1 MVIFRVFSAIT
12 LVLLSSCA
20 DFAGKP
26 DQPEATNVSVKVV
39 ETKEK
44 TPQKVE
50 KSSIDPDVLFML
62 MTAELAGQRGQ
73 YDIAIE
79 GYTEAAKRTRDP
91 KLAERA
97 AMIAMYIK
105 DSYKTNETVVL
116 WLSLDS
122 KNLTARKI
130 AALSALKMGD
140 KQGAAEHFNVML
152 AVDVAGFEAAL
163 QELAGALQKDGKV
176 GLIYDALD
184 VLANQHPN
192 EAEVYFMQ
200 SLLAMQMNDK
210 SLAERKVQ
218 QALNLRSGWDRALLF
233 QAQIAVFSG
242 DLAKAKLLL
251 KDALGKYP
259 NNAKISKVL
268 AQVLIKA
275 QDYEAALD
283 VYQGLIANDPKD
295 WESQFSEALI
305 YYQLDKDEQADL
317 LLESLMDQPEW
328 KFQAIFYR
336 GKLAEKQGDVKQALV
351 WFDKV
356 TEGPLVFDA
365 GVTSVT
371 VLAKDKQFVAADA
384 RLIQLQAKFPKQ
396 KPQLILV
403 QAELYNQQKQYERAF
418 NVLTDA
424 LLGAPDQKELLYTRA
439 LIAER
444 LDKSAIVEADL
455 KKILAAD
462 PDNVESLNAL
472 GYTLLNQPNRYA
484 DAEQY
489 LQRAL
494 KLEPNSAVVIDSYG
508 WLQFKLGHAEKALSY
523 LQQAYEKQQEN
534 EIAAHLI
541 EVLTKLGKQDEAK
554 TLFDKVIDAAPDD
567 EYLLNIKRKLFN
579 GAPQ

>member
-1 MVIFRVFSAIT
+1 M
-12 LVLLSSCA
+12 LLSSCA

-26 DQPEATNVSVKVV
+26 DQPEATNVSVNMV

-50 KSSIDPDVLFML
+50 ESSIDPDVLFML

-79 GYTEAAKRTRDP
+79 GYTEAAKRTHDP

-105 DSYKTNETVVL
+105 DGYKTNETVAL

-140 KQGAAEHFNVML
+140 KQGAAEHFNSML
-152 AVDVAGFEAAL
+152 AIDVVGFEAAL

-176 GLIYDALD
+176 GLIYDALEA
-184 VLANQHPN
+184 LANQHPGQ
-192 EAEVYFMQ
+192 AEIYFMQ

-210 SLAERKVQ
+210 GLAERKVQ
-218 QALNLRSGWDRALLF
+218 QALNVRSGWDKALLF

-242 DLAKAKLLL
+242 DLAKAKSLL
-251 KDALGKYP
+251 KEAIGKYP
-259 NNAKISKVL
+259 SNVKISKMF
-268 AQVLIKA
+268 AQVLIKDH
-275 QDYEAALD
+275 DYEAALD

-295 WESQFSEALI
+295 WESQFAQGLI
-305 YYQLDKDEQADL
+305 YYQLDKDEQAESL
-317 LLESLMDQPEW
+317 FESLMDKPEW

-365 GVTSVT
+365 AVTGVSI
-371 VLAKDKQFVAADA
+371 LAKDKQYAEADL
-384 RLIQLQAKFPKQ
+384 RLSQAQSKFPKQ

-403 QAELYNQQKQYERAF
+403 QAELYNQQKQYDRAF

-424 LLGAPDQKELLYTRA
+424 LLDFPDQKELLYTRA

-444 LDKSAIVEADL
+444 IDKSAIVEADL
-455 KKILAAD
+455 KKILAMD
-462 PDNVESLNAL
+462 SDNVESLNAL
-472 GYTLLNQPNRYA
+472 GYTLLNQPSRYA

-508 WLQFKLGHAEKALSY
+508 WLQFKLGHAEKALNY
-523 LQQAYEKQQEN
+523 LQKAYEQQQEN

-541 EVLTKLGKQDEAK
+541 EVLSSMGKQGEAK
-554 TLFDKVIDAAPDD
+554 ELFDKAIKATPED
-567 EYLLNIKRKLFN
+567 EYLLNIKRKLFS
-579 GAPQ
+579 GAHQ